1 MSRKTPE
8 FQPSLILLD
17 VLTGAF
23 RARGTT
29 FEGWCKENGLV
40 PMNVRNAALGSSR
53 TDAAR
58 GVLERAIDA
67 AGRDFVA
74 QVYRDRVIEH
84 AHQLQQGAA

>member
-1 MSRKTPE
+1 MSRKPPE

-29 FEGWCKENGLV
+29 FEGWCKANGLT

-53 TDAAR
+53 TDLAKKL
-58 GVLERAIDA
+58 LEQAIDA
-67 AGRDFVA
+67 AGRDFVTK
-74 QVYRDRVIEH
+74 VYRDRMIEH
-84 AHQLQQGAA
+84 AAQLQKGAA